1 MNTQNSPPR
10 KQVIAREEQVLEHW
24 MAEKEL
30 IFEHTILIAANI
42 FDFKLA
48 IVATTCKD
56 NLLLK
61 SKKRIINQI

>member
-1 MNTQNSPPR
+1 MNTHNYPPR

-30 IFEHTILIAANI
+30 IFEHTILSAANI

-56 NLLLK
+56 NLPLK
-61 SKKRIINQI
+61 SKNHLRI